1 MGVLCPQRGRR
12 LPRRLGCQTQ
22 QATTY
27 PLPPVHEI
35 PLADSAAASCLTP
48 PTGTFLHSVTLS
60 SGAEALAAVCTWHDV
75 YRGRHTRPCTVAT
88 SCSRRRSERA
98 SLFSPSPHQSSS
110 AAGQR
115 KRLPSHRSAC
125 IDCRR
130 TNLADH
136 VCPDALQIDA
146 TRAQVR
152 RPCPACWNGV
162 DAY

>member
-12 LPRRLGCQTQ
+12 LPRHLGCQTKQ
-22 QATTY
+22 DTTC
-27 PLPPVHEI
+27 PLHPSNDI
-35 PLADSAAASCLTP
+35 PRADSAAASCLMP
-48 PTGTFLHSVTLS
+48 STGTFLHSVTLS

-75 YRGRHTRPCTVAT
+75 YRGRHTLPCTVAT
-88 SCSRRRSERA
+88 SCSRHRSERA
-98 SLFSPSPHQSSS
+98 SLFSTSRHQSSS

-115 KRLPSHRSAC
+115 KRLPSHRSAY

-130 TNLADH
+130 MNLADH
-136 VCPDALQIDA
+136 VSPDALQIGA

-162 DAY
+162 DAC